1 MVGAGKRGQAAG
13 AAILLIVIVGV
24 LIGFIVLVSPQER
37 AEILGENFSSS
48 SDSDEIDEAFTEE
61 NLLIVNPG
69 RIDYLSQ
76 REIEHPL
83 PVANIYTRTEA
94 EVLDERNVI
103 YAKKGVFSEEQGVFS
118 FSIPNIEN
126 TEDVILNFKIL
137 DTQGRLIITL
147 NEVDVFDA
155 EVEVGN
161 IQPISLPEN
170 LLKEENVL
178 VFSVASPGVAFWATN
193 DISLEE
199 VKIVGEVTSLEAQS
213 SKNIFLVSE
222 TEWDNL
228 VKVVLKFQ
236 PDCIYNEVGKLSINV
251 NGNEVYNGV
260 PDCDLAMVPIEFS
273 PSLVYQGENSIVFYT
288 EKGNYLL
295 SHVQI
300 VSELKEVDFPTY
312 YFELSNEQFEDVY
325 DEDLRLRLKINFV
338 DVVNRKSGEIVFNG
352 HQEHF
357 DTKELTYT
365 FDLSEDIVRGNNALK
380 IKPRKTLEVR
390 ELRVDLVD

>member
-1 MVGAGKRGQAAG
+1 MVGVGKRGQAAG

-37 AEILGENFSSS
+37 AEILGENFSGS
-48 SDSDEIDEAFTEE
+48 SDSDEIDDAFTEE
-61 NLLIVNPG
+61 NLLTVNPG
-69 RIDYLSQ
+69 RIDYLAQ

-137 DTQGRLIITL
+137 DTQGRVIITL
-147 NEVDVFDA
+147 NDVDVFDA

-161 IQPISLPEN
+161 IRPISLPEN

-178 VFSVASPGVAFWATN
+178 VFTVSSPGVAFWATN
-193 DISLEE
+193 EISLEE
-199 VKIVGEVTSLEAQS
+199 IKVVGEVTSLEAQS

-236 PDCIYNEVGKLSINV
+236 PDCIYNEVGKLSVKV

-338 DVVNRKSGEIVFNG
+338 DVVNRKSGQIVFNG

-365 FDLSEDIVRGNNALK
+365 FDLSEDVVRGNNALK
-380 IKPRKTLEVR
+380 IKPGKTLEVR